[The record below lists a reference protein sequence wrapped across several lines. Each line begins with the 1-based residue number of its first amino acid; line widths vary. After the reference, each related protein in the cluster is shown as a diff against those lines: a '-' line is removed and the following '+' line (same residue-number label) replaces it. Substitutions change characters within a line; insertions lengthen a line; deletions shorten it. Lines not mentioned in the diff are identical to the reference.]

1 MSMLA
6 STSLTDWLAPGS
18 PAIDQAIR
26 RASSP
31 GHDFPARR
39 TCSSRAREADSE
51 NTTGT
56 DGDSGNRA
64 GHQ

>member
-1 MSMLA
+1 MSILA

-26 RASSP
+26 GASP
-31 GHDFPARR
+31 GHDFHARCTR
-39 TCSSRAREADSE
+39 SSRASEADSE

-56 DGDSGNRA
+56 AGDSGNRA

>member
-1 MSMLA
+1 MSILA

-26 RASSP
+26 CASSP

-39 TCSSRAREADSE
+39 TRSSRAREADSE

>member
-1 MSMLA
+1 MSILA

-18 PAIDQAIR
+18 LAIDQAIR
-26 RASSP
+26 RSSSP
-31 GHDFPARR
+31 GHDFPARCTR
-39 TCSSRAREADSE
+39 SYRASEVDSE

-56 DGDSGNRA
+56 HGDIGNRA